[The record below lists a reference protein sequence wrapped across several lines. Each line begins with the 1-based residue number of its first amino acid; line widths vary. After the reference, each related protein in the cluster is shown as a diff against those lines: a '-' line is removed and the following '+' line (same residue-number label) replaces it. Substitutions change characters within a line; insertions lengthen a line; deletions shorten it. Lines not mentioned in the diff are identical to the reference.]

1 MNMWLVG
8 IFVLL
13 IHDVSD
19 IVLIL
24 GRGYR
29 DYKKVNKGL
38 LMGIDAVG
46 FTVWVFCRIFL
57 LSYCCVYS
65 SVKTVYEFWSNEAG
79 RNNKVYEV
87 LIFPGVFMGFMLFS
101 LLILQVFWTYKII
114 ASVITVNFKKNLA
127 KLNE

>member
-1 MNMWLVG
+1 M
-8 IFVLL
+8 LL

-29 DYKKVNKGL
+29 DCKKVNKGL
-38 LMGIDAVG
+38 LMGIDIFG

-65 SVKTVYEFWSNEAG
+65 SVSTAYEFWKNEAG

-101 LLILQVFWTYKII
+101 LLILQVFWTYKIL
-114 ASVITVNFKKNLA
+114 ASVITVNVKKNLA